1 MQAKSIDQNFGLTIE
16 DMKSGRPQKS
26 RRSDFAVRLRTL
38 REAAGLSQSEI
49 ARRLGIRQPS
59 YALWETYNVAL
70 KPEQLVAL
78 ADTLGVTVEQF
89 FGDTTKASRCA
100 GPAGRARQLFEAV
113 SRLPRR
119 QQDKIFD
126 ILQPFVNEHGNESA
140 TAKIRD

>member
-1 MQAKSIDQNFGLTIE
+1 VQAKSIALDFGLTIE
-16 DMKSGRPQKS
+16 AMKSGRPAKS
-26 RRSDFAVRLRTL
+26 RRSDFAARLRAL

-78 ADTLGVTVEQF
+78 AEALGVSVEQF
-89 FGDTTKASRCA
+89 FGETAKAARRT
-100 GPAGRARQLFEAV
+100 GPTGRARQLFEAV
-113 SRLPRR
+113 ARLPRR

-126 ILQPFVNEHGNESA
+126 ILQPFVNEHGNEPA
-140 TAKIRD
+140 TAKTR

>member
-1 MQAKSIDQNFGLTIE
+1 MQAKSIGQDFGLMIE
-16 DMKSGRPQKS
+16 NMKSGRPLKS
-26 RRSDFAVRLRTL
+26 RRSDFAVRLRAL
-38 REAAGLSQSEI
+38 RETAGLSQSET

-78 ADTLGVTVEQF
+78 ADALGVSVDQF
-89 FGDTTKASRCA
+89 FGDAIKPSRRA

-126 ILQPFVNEHGNESA
+126 ILQPFVNEHFNEPA
-140 TAKIRD
+140 AQKARG

>member
-1 MQAKSIDQNFGLTIE
+1 MDFGLIIE
-16 DMKSGRPQKS
+16 HMKSGRPPKS
-26 RRSDFAVRLRTL
+26 RRSDFAVRLRAL
-38 REAAGLSQSEI
+38 RETAGLSQSEI

-78 ADTLGVTVEQF
+78 ADALGVSVEQF
-89 FGDTTKASRCA
+89 FGDAVKGSRPA

-126 ILQPFVNEHGNESA
+126 ILQPFVREHVSEPA
-140 TAKIRD
+140 TAKTR